1 MRTNTITQVYRGV
14 QISNFVNSNF
24 GKFTANNIISLKAD
38 HVTTNRQWGVNHS
51 NDYNSVV
58 NSNTITGFNA
68 SISYTSP
75 GIYNSMDKNSSVQ
88 CNSLTVLPIDVEFA
102 GSNSIV
108 WRRNTMASSSRGMQ
122 LSSNEFIGGQGTFS
136 APSDNVWQGA
146 WSFSINHTYASAS
159 TPSLSVIWKRTITT
173 PGFNPLNNSGNPFS
187 YSLGVSLFN
196 ANNSAPNMPCSPPVK
211 PNKGGDPI
219 KIGLAKAIASG
230 TLTYNGFYPIETNEI
245 NKLLLFQ
252 ELEEDDTLMNSDLA
266 LQAFF
271 TTNQAGYMGALSNIA
286 QLLSHGN
293 LTAANTA
300 ITNFAEGSTVQA
312 NYKLFYQL
320 YLKYVD
326 PNLGLSPLDKS
337 ALTVL
342 ATKCPFK
349 HGAIIYN
356 ARALNTLVTGSIST
370 YSDNGCDV
378 VENSIMFTQGGELGR
393 VAPKTNNVKITNE
406 EVKDYYLYPNPAIDK
421 LQITSRVEKEDL
433 TLEISDL
440 SNKLISKSNIQ
451 INNFATEIELDLI
464 NGIYLVSLVKANN
477 ERIVLKLIIS
487 K

>member
-1 MRTNTITQVYRGV
+1 VRTNTITQVYRGV

-68 SISYTSP
+68 STSYNSP

-88 CNSLTVLPIDVEFA
+88 CNSLSVLPIDVEFA

-108 WRRNTMASSSRGMQ
+108 WRRNTMANSSRGIQ
-122 LSSNEFIGGQGTFS
+122 LSSNGFIGGQGTFS
-136 APSDNVWQGA
+136 APSDNVWQGS
-146 WSFSINHTYASAS
+146 WVNPSNNTFIAS
-159 TPSLSVIWKRTITT
+159 TPHLSLSVIYTRTLTLYKPINNGGSPFYG
-173 PGFNPLNNSGNPFS
+173 PGTLI
-187 YSLGVSLFN
+187 N
-196 ANNSAPNMPCSPPVK
+196 ANNSAPYITCSPPVK

-219 KIGLAKAIASG
+219 KIGLAKTIASG

-271 TTNQAGYMGALSNIA
+271 TINQAGYMGALSNIA
-286 QLLSHGN
+286 QLLSHGD
-293 LTAANTA
+293 LAAANTA

-370 YSDNGCDV
+370 YSDNGCDL
-378 VENSIMFTQGGELGR
+378 VENSMMFTQGGELSR
-393 VAPKTNNVKITNE
+393 VLPKTNNVKITNE

-451 INNFATEIELDLI
+451 INNFATEIELNLI
-464 NGIYLVSLVKANN
+464 NGIYLVTLVKANN